1 MEAPLLAI
9 VGTEDFMTVE
19 DIEQTMASCKNPDSR
34 MYVIQG
40 GDHTFKTLTRDTRV
54 FYQAADATI
63 KWLQETL

>member
-19 DIEQTMASCKNPDSR
+19 DIQQTVEACKNPDSR

-40 GDHTFKTLTRDTRV
+40 GDHTFRTLTRDTRV
-54 FYQAADATI
+54 FYQAAQATLM
-63 KWLQETL
+63 WLKETL